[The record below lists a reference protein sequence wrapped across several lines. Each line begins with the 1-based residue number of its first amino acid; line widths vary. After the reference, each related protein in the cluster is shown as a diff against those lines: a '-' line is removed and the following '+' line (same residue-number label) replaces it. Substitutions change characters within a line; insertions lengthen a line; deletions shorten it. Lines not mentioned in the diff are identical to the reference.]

1 MRHGMKQKK
10 EKGPLPPPAPSVHGN
25 VGTAREPYSLKGFPK
40 KWYSKCWS
48 WGSEGY
54 PEEMKN
60 ANISLASTEVVTK
73 QRELSFCL
81 FLSSLANSGC

>member
-40 KWYSKCWS
+40 K
-48 WGSEGY
+48 
-54 PEEMKN
+54 
-60 ANISLASTEVVTK
+60 
-73 QRELSFCL
+73 
-81 FLSSLANSGC
+81 